1 VLYIESK
8 RLGRS
13 TVIGLLSITFVILI
27 QGLFGALKM
36 VEFNDD
42 LSDSLVLFSDTQLE
56 ALTLKGMLINLR
68 KLEKDI
74 LLYNQSPTDL
84 QRENN
89 RWQKALL
96 KTEQQFSIME
106 LELRESHVMGSVPI
120 IELKNSFRSYSDG
133 ITTVVQAM
141 LQQGGMQQN
150 AAMQAMAQFKKHIY
164 SMEHQIDVIVEA
176 AEAQEVNSLIQLED
190 NKRKLFWML
199 GLFGVVSILIS
210 ILLSSWIVRKNMHIS
225 RSLEYQAL
233 HDSLT
238 GLMNRRGL
246 AIAMQNSPR
255 GGILAYL
262 DLDHF
267 KLINDLCGH
276 GVGDDLL
283 IKLSNKLQMSCQ
295 QFDCDLAR
303 VGGDEFIVWLNDV
316 KDMDHAQN
324 IARQLV
330 TLVEE
335 HQFEW
340 MGQPMELG
348 VSIGLALGK
357 ANFLATELISRA
369 DAACRIAKI
378 PGNAKVSIYEESD
391 PNLVELRRQESWAAK
406 IPSMIINSN
415 FCLFGQKI
423 IPLDSD
429 GAAGHIEVLLRGL
442 NKNGEI
448 ILPELFLPAAERFGL
463 MPKID
468 RWVIETLLSS
478 NLDNKSQFSVNLS
491 AHTLA
496 DKAYLPE
503 LVNLIFASGKA
514 NQLIFE
520 ITESAAMS
528 SIATAQEYISSLKAI
543 GCKFSLDDFG
553 SGFSSFSYLRDLDVD
568 FLKIDG
574 SLIKV
579 LGQKDSDAALVQA
592 IVSMA
597 AALGL
602 KTIGEYVETPQI
614 AEILA
619 QMKVDYAQG
628 FKLHKPEPLE
638 QLTSCSTCS
647 VSSDSSAAV
656 TLPKLSNSVSSMS
669 F

>member
-1 VLYIESK
+1 MLYIESK

-13 TVIGLLSITFVILI
+13 TVIGLLSITFVILL

-74 LLYNQSPTDL
+74 LLHNQSPTDL
-84 QRENN
+84 QRVNN
-89 RWQKALL
+89 RWKTALV
-96 KTEQQFSIME
+96 KTEQQFALME
-106 LELRESHVMGSVPI
+106 IELRESHVRGSVSI
-120 IELKNSFRSYSDG
+120 FELKNSFRSYSEG
-133 ITTVVQAM
+133 INTVVQAM
-141 LQQGGMQQN
+141 LQQQGMRQKT
-150 AAMQAMAQFKKHIY
+150 ARLAMAQFKKHIY
-164 SMEHQIDVIVEA
+164 SMEYQIDIIVEA
-176 AEAQEVNSLIQLED
+176 AEAQEINSLLQLEE
-190 NKRKLFWML
+190 NKRELFWML
-199 GLFGVVSILIS
+199 GLFGLVSILIS

-246 AIAMQNSPR
+246 AIAMQNSPS
-255 GGILAYL
+255 GGVIAYL

-276 GVGDDLL
+276 STGDELL
-283 IKLSNKLQMSCQ
+283 IKLSNKLQLSCR
-295 QFDCDLAR
+295 QFGCTLAR
-303 VGGDEFIVWLNDV
+303 VGGDEFIVWLSAAEDLER
-316 KDMDHAQN
+316 AQE
-324 IARQLV
+324 IAKQLV
-330 TLVEE
+330 SLVEE

-340 MGQPMELG
+340 MGQSMKLG

-357 ANFLATELISRA
+357 GNFLATELISRA
-369 DAACRIAKI
+369 DAACRSAKI

-391 PNLVELRRQESWAAK
+391 PNLLELRRQDRWAAK

-423 IPLDSD
+423 IALQSAS
-429 GAAGHIEVLLRGL
+429 AAGHIEVLVRGL
-442 NKNGEI
+442 DKNGEI
-448 ILPELFLPAAERFGL
+448 IAPELFLPAAERFGL

-468 RWVIETLLSS
+468 RWVIETLLSY
-478 NLDNKSQFSVNLS
+478 NLGNKLQFSINLS

-503 LVNLIFASGKA
+503 LITLITASGKA
-514 NQLIFE
+514 SQLIFE

-528 SIATAQEYISSLKAI
+528 SIETAQEYISSLKAI

-614 AEILA
+614 AEILHK
-619 QMKVDYAQG
+619 MKVDYAQG

-638 QLTSCSTCS
+638 QLTCCSTDSLAS
-647 VSSDSSAAV
+647 VSATADSPPVLSHKAASGA
-656 TLPKLSNSVSSMS
+656 L
-669 F
+669 